1 MNEMDLL
8 TRFRDEVP
16 HRVSPRA
23 EHLFATALHQD
34 PRSERTRVPRPGH
47 AVARIR
53 ATWRLAILACLVA
66 GVAAGAVVAVQP
78 SSPAPLTAK
87 LLADRASA
95 AALSRPA
102 VSPGQWVY
110 LKEMISQ
117 KDPPKGI
124 PGKWTQIQ
132 WQTADDTL
140 MYVGG
145 GWLMLGH
152 SSQPSYSQLGSLP
165 RDPAGLDKYF
175 AHLVDP
181 SPKATQASK
190 DVAAFS
196 TIEAI
201 LEEYVLPP
209 GLTAEVY
216 QALGDI
222 PTVRVNS
229 HVTDIAGR
237 RGVAFVMPATVQSQ
251 NMEIILNA
259 ADYSFMAQAA
269 WGVSPF
275 LEQAIVRSVLV
286 SGPGSTQPG
295 SAPPSPAELLAER
308 AAAAGAG
315 IAPQVLVEPGQW
327 VYRELTAGTSARP
340 QVTEVWATA
349 DDTRQATYDDGTLT
363 ACSRLGGC
371 VPAGSGQ
378 SAKWLVP
385 FGPSYRAVYPTRLLP
400 QALPA
405 EPRALLADLNAD
417 STGCADTTG
426 DCNAVGV
433 IAAILSG
440 YVAYVNPSLYL
451 ALADIPGVTVQHVTD
466 LAGQHD
472 VALHFPFARGVT
484 GILFNARTYQFAG
497 YQRGATETVI
507 TKQALVPG
515 PGIWP

>member
-8 TRFRDEVP
+8 TRFRTEVP

-23 EHLFATALHQD
+23 EHLFATGLHQH
-34 PRSERTRVPRPGH
+34 PRAERTWVPRPGN
-47 AVARIR
+47 ALARIR
-53 ATWRLAILACLVA
+53 PIWRLAIVACLVA
-66 GVAAGAVVAVQP
+66 GAAAGTVVAVQP
-78 SSPAPLTAK
+78 SSPPLTAK

-117 KDPPKGI
+117 NDPPKAS

-140 MYVGG
+140 TYLAG
-145 GWLMLGH
+145 GWLMTGH
-152 SSQPSYSQLGSLP
+152 STKPSYAQLGSLP

-175 AHLVDP
+175 AHLLDP
-181 SPKATQASK
+181 SPDANQA
-190 DVAAFS
+190 DRDTAAFS
-196 TIEAI
+196 AIEEI
-201 LEEYVLPP
+201 LEQYVLPP

-222 PTVRVNS
+222 PSVRVDS

-237 RGVAFVMPATVQSQ
+237 PGVAFVLPATPHGQ
-251 NMEIILNA
+251 NLEIILNA
-259 ADYSFMAQAA
+259 ADYSFMAQAV
-269 WGVSPF
+269 WGASPF
-275 LEQAIVRSVLV
+275 IEQAILRSVLV
-286 SGPGSTQPG
+286 SGPGSTQPD

-315 IAPQVLVEPGQW
+315 IAPPVLVKPGQW
-327 VYRELTAGTSARP
+327 VYRELTAGTSARH
-340 QVTEVWATA
+340 QVTDVWATA

-371 VPAGSGQ
+371 VPARSGQ
-378 SAKWLVP
+378 PAKWLVP
-385 FGPSYRAVYPTRLLP
+385 FGPSYRVMYPTRLLP

-405 EPRALLADLNAD
+405 EPRALRADLNAY

-426 DCNAVGV
+426 DCNAVSV
-433 IAAILSG
+433 IAAILGG
-440 YVAYVNPSLYL
+440 YVGYPSPALYL

-472 VALHFPFARGVT
+472 VALHFPFTQGVT
-484 GILFNARTYQFAG
+484 GILLNARTYQFAG

-515 PGIWP
+515 PGVWP